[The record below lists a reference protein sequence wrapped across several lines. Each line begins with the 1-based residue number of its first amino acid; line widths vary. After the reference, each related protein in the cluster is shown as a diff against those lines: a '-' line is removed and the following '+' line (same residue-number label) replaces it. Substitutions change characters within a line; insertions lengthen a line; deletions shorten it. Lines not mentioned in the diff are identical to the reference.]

1 MADKIATSTFEAL
14 RQLANRWTLKA
25 REFAR
30 DSKTDNPADPIAAY
44 NRGLAEGYYK
54 SAVEL
59 AEVLKD
65 HQTGAAAS
73 APPAPPAPKPAP
85 PAPKPAAPPPQPAP
99 PSETYL
105 PVPYNEALQ
114 MLEYSGTNAREVTVN
129 KYNMF
134 TAIFSKWENVMPHE
148 RIELLKKA
156 DMRLII
162 LNSGRTKDSNDP
174 YVDFAFKEVEVPA
187 PSEEPEEPES

>member
-1 MADKIATSTFEAL
+1 MADKLATSTFEAL

-65 HQTGAAAS
+65 HQIGAAAS

-85 PAPKPAAPPPQPAP
+85 PAPKPAAPPPQPTP

-105 PVPYNEALQ
+105 PVSYNEALQ
-114 MLEYSGTNAREVTVN
+114 ILEYSGTNPREVTVN
-129 KYNMF
+129 KYNVF
-134 TAIFSKWENVMPHE
+134 TSIFSKWENLMPHE
-148 RIELLKKA
+148 RIELLKKT
-156 DMRLII
+156 DMRIII
-162 LNSGRTKDSNDP
+162 LNSGKTKDTNDP

-187 PSEEPEEPES
+187 PSEEPEEPEA